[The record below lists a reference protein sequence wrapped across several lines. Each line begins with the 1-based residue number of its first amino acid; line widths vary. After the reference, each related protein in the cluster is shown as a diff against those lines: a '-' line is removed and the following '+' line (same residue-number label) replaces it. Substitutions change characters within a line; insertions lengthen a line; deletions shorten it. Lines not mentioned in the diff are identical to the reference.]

1 MGDYMYRQKLL
12 FTILS
17 FGLDRSMLTIAVIL
31 VVCNRS
37 SDISNLAVVV

>member
-12 FTILS
+12 FIILS
-17 FGLDRSMLTIAVIL
+17 FGFDRSMLTIVVI
-31 VVCNRS
+31 VCNRS

>member
-17 FGLDRSMLTIAVIL
+17 FVFDRSMLTIVVI
-31 VVCNRS
+31 VCNRS